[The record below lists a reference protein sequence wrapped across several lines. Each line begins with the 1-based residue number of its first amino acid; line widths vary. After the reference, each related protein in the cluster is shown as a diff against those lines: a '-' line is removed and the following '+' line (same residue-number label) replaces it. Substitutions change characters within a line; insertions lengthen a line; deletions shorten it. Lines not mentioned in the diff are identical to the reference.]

1 MDGVSV
7 SDEVP
12 PGLGSRGSRLWREM
26 TASGSLTPAH
36 SVLLEEACR
45 LADRLDWLN
54 SILLRWTSGVNSD
67 DEDGEPKSADI
78 QGLLAE
84 SRQQATALRGLVA
97 EIRQGLK
104 GSAASSPAPAE
115 TSGGAGVADLTARIA
130 RQRKAK
136 S

>member
-1 MDGVSV
+1 MASKR
-7 SDEVP
+7 P

-36 SVLLEEACR
+36 LVLLEEACR

-54 SILLRWTSGVNSD
+54 SIVVRWMSPVNAD
-67 DEDGEPKSADI
+67 DGDDEPKSADI

-97 EIRQGLK
+97 EIRQAQK
-104 GSAASSPAPAE
+104 GSAAPSGKPAAR
-115 TSGGAGVADLTARIA
+115 SGGSGVADLSARIA
-130 RQRKAK
+130 ARRGQATG
-136 S
+136 